1 MAALISSRRRLM
13 AGALAFPFIRRAD
26 AATLRSAFRIGQSS
40 ALTGAQ
46 APFGTQMRA
55 GVQLLIA
62 HTNAAGGVRGKPLEF
77 ISLDDAGD
85 ENKTRENTKALLNQG
100 CDILVGYT
108 TRPCC
113 VAGAEMAN
121 KAQIPFVGP
130 FSGTPAL
137 YRNDGTTFT
146 VRASYDDELAAIV
159 NHLAPLG
166 YDDIA
171 FVYLNDA
178 AKVNLPLME
187 KNLARHQLKLRTAI
201 GVDRNSRETA
211 KQAQALLASKPKAIV
226 ALANN
231 LPLTELIRQTKPQL
245 PGTTWHII
253 SFIDSEKLVADLQ
266 QLASGLVLSQVV
278 PVPQKLSQ
286 MVVAEFRRLWDKT
299 YPGVPPTPTALEGY
313 VAARTMV
320 AGLQANPDKPLAGL
334 EAVNMDLGSHLVKFG
349 AGRHNGSTYV
359 NLAILRRGG
368 TLLD

>member
-1 MAALISSRRRLM
+1 MTSPLHTRRRLI
-13 AGALAFPFIRRAD
+13 AGALAFPFAHH
-26 AATLRSAFRIGQSS
+26 AAALSKGAIRIGQSS
-40 ALTGAQ
+40 ALTGGQ

-55 GVQLLIA
+55 GAQLLLA
-62 HTNAAGGVRGKPLEF
+62 QANATGGVHGRLLEL

-85 ENKTRENTKALLNQG
+85 EKHTRENTQALLNQG
-100 CDILVGYT
+100 CEILLGYT

-121 KAQIPFVGP
+121 QAQVPFVGP

-137 YRNDGTTFT
+137 YKSDGTTFT

-159 NHLAPLG
+159 DHLAPLG

-201 GVDRNSRETA
+201 GVDRNSKETT
-211 KQAQALLASKPKAIV
+211 KQAQALIASQPKAII

-231 LPLTELIRQTKPQL
+231 LPLTELIRQAKPQM
-245 PGTTWHII
+245 PGTNWHII
-253 SFIDSEKLVADLQ
+253 SFVDSEKLVTDLKDI
-266 QLASGLVLSQVV
+266 AAGLVLSQIV
-278 PVPQKLSQ
+278 PIPQKQSQ
-286 MVVAEFRRLWDKT
+286 MVVAEYRRLWDKAF
-299 YPGVPPTPTALEGY
+299 PGVTPTPTALEGY
-313 VAARTMV
+313 VAAKTLV
-320 AGLQANPDKPLAGL
+320 AGLQINPDKPMAGL
-334 EAVNMDLGSHLVKFG
+334 EAVNLDLGSHVVKFG
-349 AGRHNGSTYV
+349 PGKHNGSRYV
-359 NLAILRRGG
+359 NLAILRKGG